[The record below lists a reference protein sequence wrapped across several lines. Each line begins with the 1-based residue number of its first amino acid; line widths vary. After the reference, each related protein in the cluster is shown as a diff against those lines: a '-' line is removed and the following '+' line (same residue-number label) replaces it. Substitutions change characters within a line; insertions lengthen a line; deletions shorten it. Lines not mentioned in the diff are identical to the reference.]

1 MCLGAFLFGFI
12 LYGILWVSWTWVVIS
27 FPILGNFSTLI
38 SSNIFSYSFSL
49 HFGTPIIQML
59 VHLILSQRSL
69 RLSSILFI
77 FFFSSIL
84 LYGSYW
90 GVPGGSLWVASP
102 VNLLIS
108 PEVPQ
113 LPPRGA
119 GALLPAP
126 KGAQATPSAKLLP
139 PVTTEWKGSPRGFP

>member
-1 MCLGAFLFGFI
+1 MFI
-12 LYGILWVSWTWVVIS
+12 FHRTLWGSWTWVVIS
-27 FPILGNFSTLI
+27 FPILGTFSTLI

-77 FFFSSIL
+77 FFFSIL

-90 GVPGGSLWVASP
+90 GVPGGSLWVASL

-113 LPPRGA
+113 PPPRGA
-119 GALLPAP
+119 GALLPKAP
-126 KGAQATPSAKLLP
+126 KPLQVPNYSSPQSPLSERGAPGASPS
-139 PVTTEWKGSPRGFP
+139 GSSDP